1 MKHKTKTDITIK
13 QTQNNLGQSL
23 VEFLICICFVLGFMV
38 MFLRVA
44 ISVTDGYLVHYATFM
59 AARTYLVIDD
69 GANRLDYNDND
80 PRQEVRQVFAKY
92 RRYFFERPEN
102 ELEIIAPSTF
112 QQANNHYFT
121 GVQYRFS
128 GKLPAPS
135 SVAGVR
141 PQLTSEAFLG
151 KEPTIAGCLEGI
163 SRAFREFCSI
173 DNGAGCD
180 HATYDDNG
188 C

>member
-1 MKHKTKTDITIK
+1 
-13 QTQNNLGQSL
+13 
-23 VEFLICICFVLGFMV
+23 MV
-38 MFLRVA
+38 MYLRVA
-44 ISVTDGYLVHYATFM
+44 ISVADGYLVHYATYM

-69 GANRLDYNDND
+69 GAVDLNFNDND

-92 RRYFFERPEN
+92 RRYFFDRPEN
-102 ELEIIAPSTF
+102 DLEIIPPTTF
-112 QQANNHYFT
+112 QNTNNHYFT
-121 GVQYRFS
+121 GVQFKFT
-128 GKLPAPS
+128 GKLPSPS
-135 SVAGVR
+135 SVAGVK

-163 SRAFREFCSI
+163 SRAFREFCSQ
-173 DNGAGCD
+173 DGGSNCD